1 MQTSYKRKQ
10 RRGYN
15 HNRVISLGCHIDREL
30 KLNDYVSNKYKTEGK
45 KLNALIRLCNIL
57 PFHKKRL
64 LMKAFIESQFAY
76 CPLVGLF
83 HSRAL
88 NTKINLLHY
97 HALKCVN
104 EDELPTFQ
112 ELLIKDN
119 YVSVHH
125 RNIQFL
131 AIELFKVIGN
141 PPFLVDDIFTRRVI
155 PENSVVAN
163 LRSQT
168 DFYNYH
174 IPQSVRFGTETLRA
188 LGPKIW
194 NIIPPD
200 IKNSLSLAIFKRK
213 IKKCV
218 PVNCPCR
225 LCLNYV
231 EGAGCI

>member
-1 MQTSYKRKQ
+1 MGAKKKIESHKVTL
-10 RRGYN
+10 
-15 HNRVISLGCHIDREL
+15 LGCHIDREL
-30 KLNDYVSNKYKTEGK
+30 KLNDHVSNKYKTAGK
-45 KLNALIRLCNIL
+45 KVNALIRLCNIL

-97 HALKCVN
+97 RALKFVHQ
-104 EDELPTFQ
+104 DKLSTFQ

-119 YVSVHH
+119 SVSVHH

-131 AIELFKVIGN
+131 AIKLFKVISGN
-141 PPFLVDDIFTRRVI
+141 APFLVNEIFTRRVI
-155 PENSVVAN
+155 TENSVVTN

-168 DFYNYH
+168 DFYSNH
-174 IPQSVRFGTETLRA
+174 NPQSVRFGTETLRA

-194 NIIPPD
+194 NIILPD

-213 IKKCV
+213 MKWV
-218 PVNCPCR
+218 PVNCPGR

-231 EGAGCI
+231 EGVGFI